1 MRRLGVQKV
10 GEERGAVSVLV
21 AILMVA
27 LLGFAAIS
35 VDVGLLYSERAQL
48 QNGADASAI
57 AIAQEC
63 ARNSSSTDC
72 SALSPLAGEL
82 ANQNALD
89 GMSDVFA
96 IELDKVAQKVSVTT
110 SAKETGGTKNS
121 VTLFFANVFG
131 LSSAE
136 LGARSSAVW
145 GSPRK
150 GRTPFP
156 LAFSICQ
163 VKGNVSSPGP
173 IQRLQSHSTSGNSAN
188 DKCKNASGS
197 EVPGGFGWL
206 PTAPDSC
213 NATIDLGANNGWVN
227 SDPGVD
233 HPAICSTRLYK
244 WAEELSANR
253 KVIAYLPVFDEV
265 SGQGTNAKFHLTS
278 FVAFEVIGWK
288 FTGADGLPYTFRNLA
303 SPSTGVTASTECTG
317 SCRGVIGRFVKYVSL
332 SEDFTLGPVD
342 PNGALIVRYTL

>member
-1 MRRLGVQKV
+1 MRRLVNDRVMK
-10 GEERGAVSVLV
+10 ERGAVSVLV
-21 AILMVA
+21 AILMVVM
-27 LLGFAAIS
+27 LGFTAIA
-35 VDVGLLYSERAQL
+35 VDVGLLHSERAQL

-57 AIAQEC
+57 AMAQEC

-72 SALSPLAGEL
+72 STTSPLAGGL

-89 GMSDVFA
+89 GMSNVFA
-96 IELDKVAQKVSVTT
+96 IELDKAAQKVSVTT
-110 SAKETGGTKNS
+110 SAKETGGEKDS
-121 VTLFFANVFG
+121 VSLFFANIFG
-131 LSSAE
+131 FASAE
-136 LGARSSAVW
+136 VGARSSAVW
-145 GSPRK
+145 GSPRA

-163 VKGNVSSPGP
+163 VKGSVGSPGP
-173 IQRLQSHSTSGNSAN
+173 IQRLQSHSTSGNTAN
-188 DKCKNASGS
+188 NKCKNASGT

-206 PTAPDSC
+206 PTASDSC
-213 NATIDLGANNGWVN
+213 SAHIDLGANSGWVN

-233 HPAICSTRLYK
+233 HPALCSATLYK
-244 WAEELSANR
+244 WADELNANR
-253 KVIAYLPVFDEV
+253 QVIAYLPVFDAV
-265 SGQGTNAKFHLTS
+265 SGQGNNAKFHLSS
-278 FVAFEVIGWK
+278 FAAFEVIGWK

-303 SPSTGVTASTECTG
+303 SAATGVTASTECGG